1 MHIFQL
7 PPHTADCK
15 VMKGY
20 GRVGVYNSGGEEA
33 LINKGEC
40 IFFRELLREK
50 LKGKCIGDR
59 GLEIAITFLFFVKW
73 VIEHNKATKKEA
85 HRPISAKSSIY
96 KQPNPEHTYERKN
109 RISKSLN
116 N

>member
-96 KQPNPEHTYERKN
+96 KHSRKLQ
-109 RISKSLN
+109 SWV
-116 N
+116 